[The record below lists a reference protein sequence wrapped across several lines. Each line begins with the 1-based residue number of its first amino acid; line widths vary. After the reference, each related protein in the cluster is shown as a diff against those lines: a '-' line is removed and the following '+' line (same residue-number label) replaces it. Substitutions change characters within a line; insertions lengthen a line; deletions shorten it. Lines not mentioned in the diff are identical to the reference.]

1 MVYFES
7 AGLYIASK
15 TSAREKIAAIDQ
27 IIDSLLVTAAD
38 AASKDN
44 IEEYQL
50 NDGQTIIRT
59 RYKNGAAIMA
69 SIRGFEELKTY
80 YQNQING
87 NMVRLT
93 DRSNFNKNTNGTR

>member
-1 MVYFES
+1 MVVFES

-15 TSAREKIAAIDQ
+15 QSARDKIAAIDL
-27 IIDSLLVTAAD
+27 IIASLLTTAAD
-38 AASKDN
+38 AATKDN

-69 SIRGFEELKTY
+69 SIKAFEEMKTY
-80 YQNQING
+80 YMNQING
-87 NMVRLT
+87 SMMRLT
-93 DRSNFNKNTNGTR
+93 DKSNFNKRNGIR